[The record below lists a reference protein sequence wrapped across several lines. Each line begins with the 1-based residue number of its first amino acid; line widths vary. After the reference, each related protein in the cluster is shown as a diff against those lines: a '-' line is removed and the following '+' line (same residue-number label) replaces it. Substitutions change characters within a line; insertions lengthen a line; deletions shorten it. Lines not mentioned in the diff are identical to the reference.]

1 MSCAVGVPVNSI
13 GLWFF
18 KLIREEILVH
28 VIFDTL
34 LGHLITKMSSLK
46 YYFRVNHINGL
57 VKKYWKI

>member
-1 MSCAVGVPVNSI
+1 MSCAVGVPVNNI

-34 LGHLITKMSSLK
+34 LEQLITKMSSLK
-46 YYFRVNHINGL
+46 ILFQSQPYQWIS
-57 VKKYWKI
+57 

>member
-28 VIFDTL
+28 VIFNTL
-34 LGHLITKMSSLK
+34 LGQLITKMSSLK
-46 YYFRVNHINGL
+46 ILFQSQSYQWIS
-57 VKKYWKI
+57 